1 MYSQYLFT
9 TTIFCP
15 SGPLPILSRI
25 DNKCNNN
32 IIIMKVITVM
42 MTMIM
47 IKVTLMKM
55 ITIIKPKNFGNAE
68 GLNEALDIFESA
80 IFTFQM

>member
-1 MYSQYLFT
+1 MYSEYQVT

-32 IIIMKVITVM
+32 IIIMMVITVM
-42 MTMIM
+42 MTTIM

-68 GLNEALDIFESA
+68 ALDIF
-80 IFTFQM
+80 

>member
-1 MYSQYLFT
+1 MYSQYQVT

-32 IIIMKVITVM
+32 IIIMIVITVM
-42 MTMIM
+42 MTTIM
-47 IKVTLMKM
+47 IKVMLMKM

-68 GLNEALDIFESA
+68 GLNEALDIFQST
-80 IFTFQM
+80 IFTFQL

>member
-1 MYSQYLFT
+1 
-9 TTIFCP
+9 
-15 SGPLPILSRI
+15 
-25 DNKCNNN
+25 
-32 IIIMKVITVM
+32 M
-42 MTMIM
+42 MM

-68 GLNEALDIFESA
+68 ALDIFESA

>member
-1 MYSQYLFT
+1 
-9 TTIFCP
+9 
-15 SGPLPILSRI
+15 
-25 DNKCNNN
+25 
-32 IIIMKVITVM
+32 MKVITVM

-55 ITIIKPKNFGNAE
+55 ITIMKPKNFGKAE